1 MAHPE
6 PFLFEQIDR
15 DAEDRALEQ
24 AVADI
29 AAGRVVSHQAM
40 LRWLRSW
47 GTQDE
52 LPPPECGT

>member
-1 MAHPE
+1 MVQSE

-15 DAEDRALEQ
+15 KAEDLALEQ
-24 AVADI
+24 AKADV
-29 AAGRVVSHQAM
+29 AAGRVISNEAM
-40 LRWLRSW
+40 MRWLRSW